1 MTLSDIIAKAREYRP
16 CSADRSEYIRW
27 LNVIEGRVQLEVM
40 NIDERDASFRKYTES
55 DGDMELLIKSPYD
68 DVYIYYLSAMA
79 DYYNGE
85 YDKYES
91 DSLMFADLFE
101 KYCKHFTRN
110 SNMKNAVKVTGWY
123 QC

>member
-1 MTLSDIIAKAREYRP
+1 MKSQDKL
-16 CSADRSEYIRW
+16 
-27 LNVIEGRVQLEVM
+27 
-40 NIDERDASFRKYTES
+40 FRKYGES
-55 DGDMELLIKSPYD
+55 DGNTELLIQSPYE
-68 DVYIYYLSAMA
+68 DVYIYYISAMS

-101 KYCKHFTRN
+101 KYCKHYAKNCTQK
-110 SNMKNAVKVTGWY
+110 SNVKITGWY